1 MSMIKSNE
9 SGNLGNAIALWRYRA
24 KIQFK
29 PAALVAVLLLG
40 LVGSVPQVSG
50 FAASGGFGWWSIG
63 IRSFSIHI
71 PSIRIP
77 SYFDIGSGINL
88 VIIRYNREQQDN
100 NANVGINYWCK
111 PPNYREPGAEQF
123 RAEIDCLRRAIALR
137 KGTSADD
144 HLPSDRL
151 QRILGQP
158 SPNLRVLTRAVAEAY
173 GVDYDSTGGLHSN
186 GNIWLKPGHGYA
198 YLHELLHYVYD
209 GVIKYHHP
217 GDMNEPNAAF
227 WRTPFGIVLNNTY
240 RDIFGQEHPAKKKAQ
255 VPSTPISRLKIGK
268 CFKGYEDLLRGRSVG
283 SSYYS
288 LEDFGGSFNVGL

>member
-50 FAASGGFGWWSIG
+50 FAAGGGFGWWSIG

-123 RAEIDCLRRAIALR
+123 RAEIDCLREAIAA
-137 KGTSADD
+137 KAGSTA
-144 HLPSDRL
+144 RL
-151 QRILGQP
+151 KKIQAAP
-158 SPNLRVLTRAVAEAY
+158 SPNLRVLTPEVAEAY
-173 GVDYDSTGGLHSN
+173 GVDYDSAGGLHSN
-186 GNIWLKPGHGYA
+186 GNIWLKPGHGYT
-198 YLHELLHYVYD
+198 YLHELLHYVYN
-209 GVIKYHHP
+209 GVIEEHHP
-217 GDMNEPNAAF
+217 QDLNEPDAAF
-227 WRTPFGIVLNNTY
+227 WREPFGIVLNDTY

-255 VPSTPISRLKIGK
+255 VPSTPIDRLKIGK
-268 CFKGYEDLLRGRSVG
+268 CFEGLRKFLPEAPSRGYYRGGSAARNREREDLR
-283 SSYYS
+283 
-288 LEDFGGSFNVGL
+288 

>member
-50 FAASGGFGWWSIG
+50 FAAGGGFGWWSIG

-123 RAEIDCLRRAIALR
+123 RAEIDCLREAIAAKAGSTARLR
-137 KGTSADD
+137 
-144 HLPSDRL
+144 
-151 QRILGQP
+151 RIQATR
-158 SPNLRVLTRAVAEAY
+158 SPDLRVLTPEVAVQNGKSENY
-173 GVDYDSTGGLHSN
+173 EGLDALTV
-186 GNIWLKPGHGYA
+186 GDTIYLKPEHGQD
-198 YLHELLHYVYD
+198 YLHELLHIVYRGD
-209 GVIKYHHP
+209 RSVGVHHKDDLNE
-217 GDMNEPNAAF
+217 GDEAF
-227 WRTPFGIVLNNTY
+227 WEPEFGKKLNLTY
-240 RDIFGQEHPAKKKAQ
+240 QDIFGTPHPQKVRDT
-255 VPSTPISRLKIGK
+255 VPAAPLHRIAIADCFEGLRKFLGGARADYYNFNDFDIG
-268 CFKGYEDLLRGRSVG
+268 
-283 SSYYS
+283 
-288 LEDFGGSFNVGL
+288 GLF